1 MADSSKMSPL
11 FLQFLTIT
19 FVSIALCSKKI
30 LAYLKITIYICTKQ
44 KMRNRRFRNGG
55 FAF

>member
-30 LAYLKITIYICTKQ
+30 LAYLKITIYICTKR
-44 KMRNRRFRNGG
+44 KMRNRRF
-55 FAF
+55 